1 MTTELE
7 TIRARQYPKSYSL
20 YLDGKNFLRSYV
32 DKDVIEILDLPSVD
46 FDFGFFFSN
55 VIEVAKKNN
64 LLTSIAIDEMS
75 IMLYWV
81 YFSWLLDDGEREAL
95 EYAKIYKKATGIN
108 VPVPVQLDSSEL

>member
-20 YLDGKNFLRSYV
+20 YLDSKDFLRPYV
-32 DKDVIEILDLPSVD
+32 DKNVIEILDLPSVD

-64 LLTSIAIDEMS
+64 LLTSIALDEMRV
-75 IMLYWV
+75 MLYWI
-81 YFSWLLDDGEREAL
+81 YLSWLLDDGEREAL
-95 EYAKIYKKATGIN
+95 DYAKIYKQATGTD
-108 VPVPVQLDSSEL
+108 VPVPVSLDSSEL